1 MTYLSRKLGESSLI
15 KEVLHLVMRFIAPK
29 LTKVKYDTKDF
40 KRALLS
46 SESSTE
52 ENLQTVCYSDI
63 SSKVYREVLKRF
75 KLWKINELGNSEEK
89 LLPFIKF
96 LNKTLDILKVR
107 ENSELFRNINEFY
120 SIIQQQQYLITLG
133 HRELVF

>member
-1 MTYLSRKLGESSLI
+1 M
-15 KEVLHLVMRFIAPK
+15 
-29 LTKVKYDTKDF
+29 
-40 KRALLS
+40 LS

-52 ENLQTVCYSDI
+52 ESLQKVCYSDI

-89 LLPFIKF
+89 LSPFIKF

>member
-1 MTYLSRKLGESSLI
+1 M
-15 KEVLHLVMRFIAPK
+15 
-29 LTKVKYDTKDF
+29 
-40 KRALLS
+40 LS

-89 LLPFIKF
+89 LSPFIKF

-133 HRELVF
+133 HRERVF